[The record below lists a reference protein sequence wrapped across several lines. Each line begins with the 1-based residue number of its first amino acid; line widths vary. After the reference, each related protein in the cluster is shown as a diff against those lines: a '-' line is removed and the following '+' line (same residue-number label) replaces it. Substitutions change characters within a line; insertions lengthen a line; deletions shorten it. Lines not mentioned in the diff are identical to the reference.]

1 MAKNKFLI
9 TAKQDTWGGLVKKG
23 ESIILE
29 SNGNDRPYGSDLY
42 QYLKNQ
48 GKTITSSSDTLV
60 PQTWDIK
67 KL

>member
-9 TAKQDTWGGLVKKG
+9 TAKVDTWGGLVKKG

-29 SNGNDRPYGSDLY
+29 SNGSDRPYGSDLY

-48 GKTITSSSDTLV
+48 GKTITS
-60 PQTWDIK
+60 
-67 KL
+67 